1 MPGKAAFDTNIF
13 IYSIG
18 GGHDET
24 HGSPQR
30 RAQAASENRKATI
43 ARKIVAEP
51 SIISVQVFNEFAN
64 VARRKIGLS
73 ADEIAAI
80 LDDVARVHT
89 VVGLTLETTRLALE
103 VSKIGEGRNPDGSM
117 RPGNFST
124 YDSLIVAAALLA
136 GCDTLY
142 TEDNHTGTI
151 VGGRLTLT
159 NPFSDL

>member
-24 HGSPQR
+24 RGSAQT
-30 RAQAASENRKATI
+30 RAKAAWENRKAGI
-43 ARKIVAEP
+43 ARTIIAAP
-51 SIISVQVFNEFAN
+51 SIVSIQVFNEFAN
-64 VARRKIGLS
+64 VARRKLGLK

-80 LDDVARVHT
+80 LEDLSRVHT
-89 VVGLTLETTRLALE
+89 VVGLSWETTRLALE
-103 VSKIGEGRNPDGSM
+103 VSKLGEGKGPDGIL

-124 YDSLIVAAALLA
+124 YDSLIIAAALLA

-142 TEDNHTGTI
+142 TEDNQTGVI
-151 VGGRLTLT
+151 VGGRLELI
-159 NPFSDL
+159 NPFDCH